1 MVCAGRFTFAWIISA
16 QPNVSINTK
25 AARLC
30 AEDSRWEMYFRICP
44 CNRRK
49 RREEVPAEARGGRP
63 CAVPALDAQ
72 WRSWPALGPRCCC
85 WEGRGRPASI
95 SQRLR
100 GCHRLR
106 NPQERPGCTGIRPGL
121 KPSQR
126 MCWESPHR
134 DVPGKAKST
143 RQNRECEGRRRS
155 PRAIPEGF
163 GRISP

>member
-1 MVCAGRFTFAWIISA
+1 MPKTPGGKRISEFVLAIAGRGERRFL
-16 QPNVSINTK
+16 PRLG
-25 AARLC
+25 AAAPVQFL
-30 AEDSRWEMYFRICP
+30 RWTPSGALGQRWA
-44 CNRRK
+44 R
-49 RREEVPAEARGGRP
+49 VAAAGRGG
-63 CAVPALDAQ
+63 
-72 WRSWPALGPRCCC
+72 
-85 WEGRGRPASI
+85 GRPASI

-100 GCHRLR
+100 GRHRLR

-143 RQNRECEGRRRS
+143 RQNGECEGRRRS